1 MKSIRR
7 VHAWLGVLFAPSI
20 MFFALSGVFQLYGLH
35 DTEPGESP
43 GLIAR
48 MGMVHTHQTTTIPQR
63 AARPQASLPAPQANL
78 MGTIADAVV
87 KRPAKPT
94 TMPIKLFFTLM
105 AISLIISSALGL
117 WIAFTSKRDRTLHV
131 GLIAAGVVLPIVLLL
146 V

>member
-20 MFFALSGVFQLYGLH
+20 IFFALSGVFQLYGLH
-35 DTEPGESP
+35 DTEPGEAP
-43 GLIAR
+43 GLIAK

-63 AARPQASLPAPQANL
+63 AARPSLPAPQANL
-78 MGTIADAVV
+78 MKTVADGATQ
-87 KRPAKPT
+87 KPARPT
-94 TMPIKLFFTLM
+94 TLPLKLFFTLM

-117 WIAFTSKRDRTLHV
+117 WIAFTSKRDRALHV
-131 GLIAAGVVLPIVLLL
+131 GLLAAGVVLPIVLLL

>member
-20 MFFALSGVFQLYGLH
+20 IFFALSGVFQLYGMN

-43 GLIAR
+43 GLIAK
-48 MGMVHTHQTTTIPQR
+48 MGMVHTHQTATIPQR
-63 AARPQASLPAPQANL
+63 AARPSLPAPQAEL
-78 MGTIADAVV
+78 MKTVADGVV
-87 KRPAKPT
+87 KKPARPSTLPL
-94 TMPIKLFFTLM
+94 KLFFTLM

-117 WIAFTSKRDRTLHV
+117 WIAFTSKRDRGLHV
-131 GLIAAGVVLPIVLLL
+131 GLLAAGIVLPIVLLL

>member
-20 MFFALSGVFQLYGLH
+20 IFFALSGVFQLYGMN

-43 GLIAR
+43 GLIAK
-48 MGMVHTHQTTTIPQR
+48 MGMVHTHQTATIPQR
-63 AARPQASLPAPQANL
+63 APRPQTALPAPQAEL
-78 MGTIADAVV
+78 MKTVADGVV
-87 KRPAKPT
+87 KKPARPSTLPLT
-94 TMPIKLFFTLM
+94 LFFTLM

-117 WIAFTSKRDRTLHV
+117 WIAFTSKRDRALHV
-131 GLIAAGVVLPIVLLL
+131 GLLAAGIVLPIVLLL